1 MNALILAPF
10 SEVALHKLSSSVKV
24 TYESWLDTR
33 TLWDPEK
40 LAVRLDREEI
50 GVLVVESDFVFE
62 EVFEAAPSLR
72 FVGICRGATN
82 QIDVEA
88 ATERRVL
95 VVNTP
100 GRNANAVA
108 EHTLALMLAL
118 ARRIPEADAY
128 VRKGRWQNPTEPYFS
143 LRGRELAGSTLG
155 IIGLGAIGKALGA
168 IGLALGMKVVAHD
181 PYLEGDIAGVR
192 MVEMNALLTSSDY
205 VVVSVP
211 LTDDTAGLIGEELLA
226 LLKPTAYLVSATD
239 MSVFDRQAL
248 LRTLV
253 NRRIAGAAFDVFE
266 THPVPPGDPL
276 LKLDNVV
283 LTPHI
288 GGATLET
295 IERHSLMMTEDIL
308 RFQKGFRPLNL
319 VNSAAWPPNG

>member
-1 MNALILAPF
+1 MRALILAPF
-10 SEVALHKLSSSVKV
+10 SEFALEKLSSSLKV

-40 LAVRLDREEI
+40 LAARLHREDT

-62 EVFEAAPSLR
+62 EMFDAAPRLR

-82 QIDVEA
+82 QIDVDA
-88 ATERRVL
+88 ATERGVL

-118 ARRIPEADAY
+118 ARRIPEADLY
-128 VRKGRWQNPTEPYFS
+128 VRDGRWRNPTDPYVS
-143 LRGRELAGSTLG
+143 LRGRELSGSALG
-155 IIGLGAIGKALGA
+155 IIGLGVIGKAVGA
-168 IGLALGMKVVAHD
+168 IGLALGMRVVAHD
-181 PYLEGDIAGVR
+181 PYLEGEAAGVE
-192 MVEMNALLTSSDY
+192 MVELEALLTSSDF

-211 LTDDTAGLIGEELLA
+211 LTDGTAGLIDGEMLA
-226 LLKPTAYLVSATD
+226 LMKPASYLISATD
-239 MSVFDRQAL
+239 MSVFDREAL
-248 LRTLV
+248 LDTLQAG
-253 NRRIAGAAFDVFE
+253 RIAGAAFDVFE
-266 THPVPPGDPL
+266 THPVSPGDPL

-288 GGATLET
+288 GGATHET
-295 IERHSLMMTEDIL
+295 IERHSLMMAEDIL
-308 RFQKGFRPLNL
+308 RFQRGCRPLNL
-319 VNSAAWPPNG
+319 VNPAAWQANG

>member
-1 MNALILAPF
+1 MHALILAPF
-10 SEVALHKLSSSVKV
+10 SESALEKLSASLEV

-40 LAVRLDREEI
+40 LALRLDREDVN
-50 GVLVVESDFVFE
+50 VLVVESDFVFE
-62 EVFEAAPSLR
+62 EVFDAAPRLR

-82 QIDVEA
+82 QIDVDA
-88 ATERRVL
+88 ATERGVL

-118 ARRIPEADAY
+118 ARRVPEADAY
-128 VRKGRWQNPTEPYFS
+128 VRDGRWRNPTDPYVL

-168 IGLALGMKVVAHD
+168 IGRALGMRLVAHD
-181 PYLEGDIAGVR
+181 PYLKGDVSGVE
-192 MVEMNALLTSSDY
+192 MVELEALLTSSDF
-205 VVVSVP
+205 VIVSVP
-211 LTDDTAGLIGEELLA
+211 LTGDTAGFINEERLA
-226 LLKPTAYLVSATD
+226 LMKPTAYLVSATD
-239 MSVFDRQAL
+239 MLVFDRGAL
-248 LRTLV
+248 LYTHQSKK
-253 NRRIAGAAFDVFE
+253 IAGAAFDVFE
-266 THPVPPGDPL
+266 THPVSPNDPL

-288 GGATLET
+288 GGATNET
-295 IERHSLMMTEDIL
+295 VERHSHMMTEDIL
-308 RFQKGFRPLNL
+308 RFQRGCRPLNL
-319 VNSAAWPPNG
+319 VNPAAWQDND

>member
-1 MNALILAPF
+1 MHALILAPF
-10 SEVALHKLSSSVKV
+10 SEAALEKLSSSLVV

-40 LAVRLDREEI
+40 LALRLDREDVSI
-50 GVLVVESDFVFE
+50 LVVESDFVFD
-62 EVFEAAPSLR
+62 EVFDAAPRLR

-82 QIDVEA
+82 QIDVDA
-88 ATERRVL
+88 ATERGVL

-118 ARRIPEADAY
+118 ARKIPQADAY
-128 VRKGRWQNPTEPYFS
+128 IRDGRWRNPTDPYVS

-155 IIGLGAIGKALGA
+155 IIGLGAVGKALGA
-168 IGLALGMKVVAHD
+168 IGRALGMRLVAHD
-181 PYLEGDIAGVR
+181 PYLEGDVTGVE
-192 MVEMNALLTSSDY
+192 MVELEALLTSSDF

-211 LTDDTAGLIGEELLA
+211 LTGDTAGFINEERLA
-226 LLKPTAYLVSATD
+226 LMKPTAYLVGATD
-239 MSVFDRQAL
+239 MSVFDREAL
-248 LRTLV
+248 LHTLEG
-253 NRRIAGAAFDVFE
+253 NKIAGAAFDVFE
-266 THPVPPGDPL
+266 THPVSPNDPL

-288 GGATLET
+288 GGATHET
-295 IERHSLMMTEDIL
+295 IERHSRMMTEDIL
-308 RFQKGFRPLNL
+308 RFQRGCRPLNL
-319 VNSAAWPPNG
+319 VNPAAWQDND